1 MTAAPHLTAV
11 PAWSEYSPA
20 ILPAAPLGR
29 VRLRVRLANSVSDLG
44 CRLYWLWLGCRLYW
58 LWEDRRPGA
67 RLRRRLRAAEQKAAS
82 YERKAADYEAV
93 LKALAESY
101 SRHDAQDAS

>member
-1 MTAAPHLTAV
+1 MTAAPHLTAA
-11 PAWSEYSPA
+11 PAWSEYSPPA

-67 RLRRRLRAAEQKAAS
+67 RLRRRLRAAEQKAA
-82 YERKAADYEAV
+82 DYEAV